1 MVAVNTVDVLSVR
14 LLHVIHAP
22 RVVNLCELKIHLIS
36 MYTVY
41 SVSKIITNLNVTN
54 LIWSN
59 FNELEPISIS
69 FAHKISS
76 E

>member
-1 MVAVNTVDVLSVR
+1 
-14 LLHVIHAP
+14 
-22 RVVNLCELKIHLIS
+22 

-76 E
+76 EWVEFNAPLDTI